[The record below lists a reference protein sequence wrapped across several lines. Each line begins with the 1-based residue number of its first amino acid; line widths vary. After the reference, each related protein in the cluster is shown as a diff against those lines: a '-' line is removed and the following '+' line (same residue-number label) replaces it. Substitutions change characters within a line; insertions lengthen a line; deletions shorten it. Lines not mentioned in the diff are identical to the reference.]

1 MSSLQSIVQPAVI
14 DVPDAIVRLLLGDPV
29 IERVTV
35 KQLRRGV
42 LAVAFT

>member
-1 MSSLQSIVQPAVI
+1 MSNLQSIVQPAAT
-14 DVPDAIVRLLLGDPV
+14 DVPDAIVRLLSGDPV
-29 IERVTV
+29 IDRVTV

>member
-1 MSSLQSIVQPAVI
+1 MSNLQSIVQPAAT
-14 DVPDAIVRLLLGDPV
+14 DDPDAIVRLLSGDPV
-29 IERVTV
+29 IDRVTV